1 VRSFEG
7 NRAYKEVQMAESYGV
22 GIVGAG
28 WVAGE
33 YVKAFRDHPL
43 TNVVGVYNKTPDKAT
58 RLMKSHGVDGK
69 EFASFEE
76 LLDDKRVNI
85 VVHCAHADTR
95 PDMVSRAAAS
105 GRHVVIEKP
114 ISLTPEG
121 LAQVREAITKAGVKS
136 VVSCVLR
143 WNPQFQTVRS
153 LLDDQ
158 KLGDLIYAEAD
169 YWHPIIKAYPG
180 YPYYMKKAHNG
191 SSFVVAGI
199 HAADILRYLAGEI
212 VEVAAFSAGPI
223 MNKDYDYPPVTVA
236 ALKFANGAIGK
247 LSSVVEGETP
257 YIFNCRLFGTTM
269 SIDNNRIHS
278 SKWYPGTLGYYEF
291 PTVKPDSGDV
301 AHHPFVPEIA
311 HFMECIVNDVE
322 SHAAIHDTF
331 KTMNLCFAIDESAA
345 KGGQPVRV
353 KLD

>member
-1 VRSFEG
+1 MTR
-7 NRAYKEVQMAESYGV
+7 KYGV
-22 GIVGAG
+22 GIIGAG

-43 TNVVGVYNKTPDKAT
+43 THIVGIYNKTPAKAT
-58 RLMKSHGVDGK
+58 NLMKTHGVAGT
-69 EFASFEE
+69 EFSSVDA
-76 LLDDKRVNI
+76 LLDDKGIDI

-95 PDMVSRAAAS
+95 AEYISRAALS

-114 ISLTPEG
+114 ASTSPEG
-121 LAQVREAITKAGVKS
+121 TAQIVESVKKAGVKS
-136 VVSCVLR
+136 IVSCVLR
-143 WNPQFQTVRS
+143 WNPQFKTVRS
-153 LLDDQ
+153 LLDDG

-180 YPYYMKKAHNG
+180 YPYYMKRISGG
-191 SSFVVAGI
+191 SSFTVAGV

-223 MNKDYDYPPVTVA
+223 MNKDYEYPPVTVA
-236 ALKFANGAIGK
+236 SLRFANGAIGK
-247 LSSVVEGETP
+247 LSSIIEGETP
-257 YIFNCRLFGTTM
+257 YIFNTRLFGTTM

-291 PTVKPDSGDV
+291 PTIKPESGDV
-301 AHHPFVPEIA
+301 SHHPFVPEIA
-311 HFMECIVNDVE
+311 HFLECIENNVE
-322 SHAAIHDTF
+322 SHASIYDIR
-331 KTMNLCFAIDESAA
+331 KTMALCFAIDESAA
-345 KGGQPVRV
+345 KGGQPVKV

>member
-1 VRSFEG
+1 VT
-7 NRAYKEVQMAESYGV
+7 KSYGV
-22 GIVGAG
+22 GIIGAG

-43 TNVVGVYNKTPDKAT
+43 TQIVGMYNKTPEKAT
-58 RLMKSHGVDGK
+58 NLMKTHGVDGK
-69 EFASFEE
+69 EFNSVDA
-76 LLDDKRVNI
+76 LLDDQHIDI

-95 PDMVSRAAAS
+95 AEYISRAALS

-114 ISLTPEG
+114 ASTSPEG
-121 LAQVREAITKAGVKS
+121 TAQIVEAVKKAGVKS

-143 WNPQFQTVRS
+143 WNPQFKTIRAM
-153 LLDDQ
+153 LDDG

-180 YPYYMKKAHNG
+180 YPYYMKKISGG
-191 SSFVVAGI
+191 SSFTVAGV

-223 MNKDYDYPPVTVA
+223 MNKEFEYPPVTVA
-236 ALKFANGAIGK
+236 SLRFANGAIGK
-247 LSSVVEGETP
+247 LSSVIEGETP
-257 YIFNCRLFGTTM
+257 YIFNTRLFGTTL
-269 SIDNNRIHS
+269 SVDNNRIHS

-291 PTVKPDSGDV
+291 PTIKPESGDV
-301 AHHPFVPEIA
+301 SHHPFVPEIA
-311 HFMECIVNDVE
+311 HFMECIENDVE
-322 SHAAIHDTF
+322 SHASIYDIR
-331 KTMNLCFAIDESAA
+331 KTMALCFAIDESAA
-345 KGGQPVRV
+345 KGGQPVKV

>member
-1 VRSFEG
+1 MT
-7 NRAYKEVQMAESYGV
+7 KSYGV
-22 GIVGAG
+22 GIIGAG

-43 TNVVGVYNKTPDKAT
+43 TRIVGIYNKTPDKAT
-58 RLMKSHGVDGK
+58 NLMKTHGVDGK
-69 EFASFEE
+69 EFNSVDA
-76 LLDDKRVNI
+76 LLDDKHIDI

-95 PDMVSRAAAS
+95 AEYISRAALS

-114 ISLTPEG
+114 ASTSPEG
-121 LAQVREAITKAGVKS
+121 TAQIVEAVKKTGVKS

-143 WNPQFQTVRS
+143 WNPQFKTIRAM
-153 LLDDQ
+153 LDDG

-180 YPYYMKKAHNG
+180 YPYYMKKISGG
-191 SSFVVAGI
+191 SSFTVAGV

-223 MNKDYDYPPVTVA
+223 MNKEYEYPPVTVA
-236 ALKFANGAIGK
+236 SLRFANGAIGK
-247 LSSVVEGETP
+247 LSSVIEGETP
-257 YIFNCRLFGTTM
+257 YIFNTRLFGTTL

-291 PTVKPDSGDV
+291 PTIKPESGDV
-301 AHHPFVPEIA
+301 SHHPFVPEIA
-311 HFMECIVNDVE
+311 HFMECIENNVE
-322 SHAAIHDTF
+322 SHASIYDIR
-331 KTMNLCFAIDESAA
+331 KTMALCFAIDESAA
-345 KGGQPVRV
+345 KGGQPVKV

>member
-1 VRSFEG
+1 MT
-7 NRAYKEVQMAESYGV
+7 KSYGV
-22 GIVGAG
+22 GIIGAG

-43 TNVVGVYNKTPDKAT
+43 TQIVGIYNKTPEKAT
-58 RLMKSHGVDGK
+58 RLMKTHGVDGK
-69 EFASFEE
+69 EFNSVDA
-76 LLDDKRVNI
+76 LLDDKHIDI

-95 PDMVSRAAAS
+95 AEYISRAALS

-114 ISLTPEG
+114 ASTSPEG
-121 LAQVREAITKAGVKS
+121 TAQIVEAVKKAGVKS

-143 WNPQFQTVRS
+143 WNPQFKTIRAM
-153 LLDDQ
+153 LDDG

-180 YPYYMKKAHNG
+180 YPYYMKKISGG
-191 SSFVVAGI
+191 SSFTVAGV

-223 MNKDYDYPPVTVA
+223 MNKDYEYPPVTVA
-236 ALKFANGAIGK
+236 SLRFANGAIGK
-247 LSSVVEGETP
+247 LSSVIEGETP
-257 YIFNCRLFGTTM
+257 YIFNTRLFGTTL

-291 PTVKPDSGDV
+291 PTIKPESGDV
-301 AHHPFVPEIA
+301 SHHPFVPEIA
-311 HFMECIVNDVE
+311 HFMECIENDVE
-322 SHAAIHDTF
+322 SHASIHDIR
-331 KTMNLCFAIDESAA
+331 KTMALCFAIDESAA
-345 KGGQPVRV
+345 KGGQPVKV

>member
-1 VRSFEG
+1 MT
-7 NRAYKEVQMAESYGV
+7 KSYGV
-22 GIVGAG
+22 GIIGAG

-43 TNVVGVYNKTPDKAT
+43 TRIVGIYNKTPDKAT
-58 RLMKSHGVDGK
+58 RLMKTHGVEGK
-69 EFASFEE
+69 EFDSVDA
-76 LLDDKRVNI
+76 LLDDKHIDI

-95 PDMVSRAAAS
+95 AEYISRAALS

-114 ISLTPEG
+114 ASTSPEG
-121 LAQVREAITKAGVKS
+121 TAQIVEAVKKTGVKS

-143 WNPQFQTVRS
+143 WNPQFKTIRAM
-153 LLDDQ
+153 LDDG

-180 YPYYMKKAHNG
+180 YPYYMKKISGG
-191 SSFVVAGI
+191 SSFTVAGV

-223 MNKDYDYPPVTVA
+223 MNKEYEYPPVTVA
-236 ALKFANGAIGK
+236 SLRFANGAIGK
-247 LSSVVEGETP
+247 LSSVIEGETP
-257 YIFNCRLFGTTM
+257 YIFNTRLFGTTL

-291 PTVKPDSGDV
+291 PTIKPESGDV
-301 AHHPFVPEIA
+301 SHHPFVPEIA
-311 HFMECIVNDVE
+311 HFMECIENNVE
-322 SHAAIHDTF
+322 SHASIYDIR
-331 KTMNLCFAIDESAA
+331 KTMALCFAIDESAA
-345 KGGQPVRV
+345 KGGQPVKV

>member
-1 VRSFEG
+1 MT
-7 NRAYKEVQMAESYGV
+7 KSYGV
-22 GIVGAG
+22 GIIGAG

-33 YVKAFRDHPL
+33 YVKAFRDHPH
-43 TNVVGVYNKTPDKAT
+43 TQIVGIYNKTPEKAT
-58 RLMKSHGVDGK
+58 RLMKAHGVDGK
-69 EFASFEE
+69 EFDSVDA
-76 LLDDKRVNI
+76 LLDDKHIDI

-95 PDMVSRAAAS
+95 AEYISRAALS

-114 ISLTPEG
+114 ASTSPEG
-121 LAQVREAITKAGVKS
+121 TAQIVEAVKKAGVKS

-143 WNPQFQTVRS
+143 WNPQFKTIRAM
-153 LLDDQ
+153 LDDG

-180 YPYYMKKAHNG
+180 YPYYMKKISGG
-191 SSFVVAGI
+191 SSFTVAGV

-223 MNKDYDYPPVTVA
+223 MNKEYEYPPVTVA
-236 ALKFANGAIGK
+236 SLRFANGAIGK
-247 LSSVVEGETP
+247 LSSVIEGETP
-257 YIFNCRLFGTTM
+257 YIFNTRLFGTTL

-291 PTVKPDSGDV
+291 PTIKPESGDV
-301 AHHPFVPEIA
+301 SHHPFVPEIA
-311 HFMECIVNDVE
+311 HFMECIENNVE
-322 SHAAIHDTF
+322 SHASIYDIR
-331 KTMNLCFAIDESAA
+331 KTMALCFAIDESAA
-345 KGGQPVRV
+345 KGGQPVKV